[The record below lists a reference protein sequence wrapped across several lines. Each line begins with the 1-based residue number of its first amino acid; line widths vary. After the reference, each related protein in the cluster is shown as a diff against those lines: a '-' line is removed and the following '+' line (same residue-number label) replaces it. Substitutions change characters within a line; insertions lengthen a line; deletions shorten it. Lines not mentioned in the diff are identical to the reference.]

1 MSSID
6 FKDFDGY
13 NRVYREFFPNDP
25 PARATVAVAALN
37 QGGRVE
43 LQMVAVRSR

>member
-1 MSSID
+1 MSMVRALLVGLTSA
-6 FKDFDGY
+6 
-13 NRVYREFFPNDP
+13 
-25 PARATVAVAALN
+25 ARATVAVAALN